1 MKQMADRE
9 ELMRE
14 DFFESHSTF
23 AGNLD
28 IPLGSGE
35 HIGCGGMGCCIRR
48 VVNGS
53 VKLGLDT
60 RVV

>member
-1 MKQMADRE
+1 MAGEE

-23 AGNLD
+23 AGDLD

-35 HIGCGGMGCCIRR
+35 HIGYSGVGCCIRP

-53 VKLGLDT
+53 VKLWQVTL
-60 RVV
+60 VV